1 MAMRQ
6 NIIRDESLMV
16 NYAVVN
22 GWTVVEVDGDVD
34 IHTAGMVRDAV
45 YRLLDEGHGHFV
57 LDLGFVTFLDSMGL
71 GAIIAAAKRVMGR
84 GGSLRISA
92 APPLFYGF
100 QGEIARKTP
109 RPRRRNTLLAPVGPG
124 MASPAPKRSR
134 PWAA

>member
-92 APPLFYGF
+92 APPRIFRVFEVTGLREAYEFHPSTDDAT
-100 QGEIARKTP
+100 QA
-109 RPRRRNTLLAPVGPG
+109 APERGYLPDPLRG
-124 MASPAPKRSR
+124 G
-134 PWAA
+134 